1 MQEEVA
7 NLVHPVLTYGLRLRE
22 RLEAGESPVL
32 EVEQAALKG
41 LLLSESEARRLPTFG
56 GEALPAVLPR
66 SEGDAEDG
74 RREGGQF
81 LGIRYA
87 LVCWLDELFTL
98 DSPWEARW
106 TERKLEA
113 ALYGTNDR
121 AWKFW
126 EQAGAAETRPEG
138 DPLEVFFLC
147 VTLGFCGEL
156 REEPDKLAAW
166 ATATQARLVQARGQ
180 DWAAPP
186 ELDPPVHVPP
196 LWGQERLQRLLLV
209 GGVALLLLLPVV
221 TFVLVSRLG
230 Q

>member
-56 GEALPAVLPR
+56 GDAPPVVLPA
-66 SEGDAEDG
+66 AERAPEHG

-106 TERKLEA
+106 TEWKLEA

-121 AWKFW
+121 AWRFW
-126 EQAGAAETRPEG
+126 EQAEAAEIRPEG
-138 DPLEVFFLC
+138 DALEVFFLC
-147 VTLGFCGEL
+147 VMLGFCGEL
-156 REEPDKLAAW
+156 REEPDRLSAW
-166 ATATQARLVQARGQ
+166 VTATQARLVQARGQ

-196 LWGQERLQRLLLV
+196 LWDQERLQRLLLA
-209 GGVALLLLLPVV
+209 GGVALLLLLPVA
-221 TFVLVSRLG
+221 TFVLVRRLG